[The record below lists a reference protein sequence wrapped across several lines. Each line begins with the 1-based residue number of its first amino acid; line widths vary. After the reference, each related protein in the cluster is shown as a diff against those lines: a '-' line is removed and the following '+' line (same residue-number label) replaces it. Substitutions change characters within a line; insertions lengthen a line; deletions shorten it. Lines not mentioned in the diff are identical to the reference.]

1 MSLPH
6 QRSILLLAEW
16 TDPGFIHG
24 VAAYAK
30 TANWHLNIDYV
41 GGRRLPPSWKG
52 DGCIHMVESQ
62 EATDFIAALNVPQ
75 PIVAVDGEA
84 LGRQAADY
92 FLSLGFRNFA
102 CYTSDSAA
110 VTSARAEA
118 FQQRLSG
125 LGTTT
130 TVIARET
137 VRACEESDWDE
148 RKAWLIR
155 ELARLPKPLAIFC
168 ADDRL
173 ALRIVDACMAG
184 SIDIPNEV
192 AVLGVGNLAMACDC
206 SAVPLSSIRIDF
218 AKLGYERAAQLDRL
232 INGESCRGIKITPS
246 GIEVR
251 RSTYTLAVE
260 SPAGRQALRFMLD
273 NFASPIGLP
282 EICAAGRLTRRQL
295 THITRDELNTS
306 PGKLLEDIR
315 LRKACYLLRTTD
327 YPVKRIAYE
336 TGLGNA
342 LRLQR
347 IFRKQLNCSP
357 TAWRKEQ
364 DKEAIP
370 RAT

>member
-1 MSLPH
+1 MKLTH

-16 TDPGFIHG
+16 ADPGFIHG

-62 EATDFIAALNVPQ
+62 EATDFIAALNVPE
-75 PIVAVDGEA
+75 PVVAVDGEA
-84 LGRQAADY
+84 IGRQAADY
-92 FLSLGFRNFA
+92 FLGLGFRNFS

-118 FQQRLSG
+118 FRQRLSDMG
-125 LGTTT
+125 NTA
-130 TVIARET
+130 TVIASET
-137 VRACEESDWDE
+137 VGVREESEWDE
-148 RKAWLIR
+148 RKAWLSR
-155 ELARLPKPLAIFC
+155 ELTQLAKPLAVFC
-168 ADDRL
+168 ADDRM
-173 ALRIVDACMAG
+173 ALRIVDACMAAG
-184 SIDIPNEV
+184 IDIPNEV

-218 AKLGYERAAQLDRL
+218 AKLGYERAAQLDR
-232 INGESCRGIKITPS
+232 IIDGQSCRGTMIAPS

-260 SPAGRQALRFMLD
+260 SPAARRALRFMLD
-273 NFASPIGLP
+273 NFSSPIGLP

-347 IFRKQLNCSP
+347 IFRKRLDCAP
-357 TAWRKEQ
+357 TAWRKEHA
-364 DKEAIP
+364 D
-370 RAT
+370 